1 MTTGI
6 IFDINRYAIHD
17 GPGIRTTVFLKGC
30 PLACR
35 WCHNPEGMASEPQGV
50 YRKDR
55 CIGCAECVAACPN
68 NALSLTPEGVVTDP
82 SRCRH
87 CGTCARV
94 CPAEAREMAGRC
106 VTVQEIVDIVEKDV
120 LFYDES
126 GGGVTFSGGE
136 PLMQPVFLLELLDA
150 CGRRAIHRAVDTSGH
165 ADQEVL
171 QAAARKAELFL
182 YDLKLMDPVR
192 HEIMTG
198 VSNRRILENLRQLC
212 KTGIPVIIR
221 IPLIPGINDD
231 DLNID
236 QTGAFVSEL
245 QGVRQVDIL
254 PFHNSAGHKYA
265 KLGKLYN
272 LGDISAPTPARLA
285 AVAKRLERFGL
296 RVRTGGTT
304 G

>member
-30 PLACR
+30 PLTCR
-35 WCHNPEGMASEPQGV
+35 WCHNPEGMASEPEGI

-68 NALSLTPEGVVTDP
+68 NALSLSEEGVVTDP
-82 SRCRH
+82 GRCRH

-106 VTVQEIVDIVEKDV
+106 VTVEEIMEIVEKDV

-136 PLMQPVFLLELLDA
+136 PLRQPVFLLELLDA

-165 ADQEVL
+165 AAREAM
-171 QAAARKAELFL
+171 QAVARKAELFL

-192 HEIMTG
+192 HEMM
-198 VSNRRILENLRQLC
+198 
-212 KTGIPVIIR
+212 IR

-245 QGVRQVDIL
+245 PGIREVDIL
-254 PFHNSAGHKYA
+254 PFHNSAGHKYT
-265 KLGKLYN
+265 KLGKPYRLR
-272 LGDISAPTPARLA
+272 DISAPTAEHLA
-285 AVAKRLERFGL
+285 AVTKRLERFGL

-304 G
+304 A